1 MTRPYELKRRAVRQ
15 AETRRRIVE
24 ATVELHSSNGPA
36 HTTISAIAE
45 RAGVQRHTV
54 YAHFATERS
63 LFEACTAHWASLHP
77 FPDPTPWLALANRDE
92 RLRATL
98 QGVYGWYE
106 TVEVELAIFERD
118 AKLHAETAEA
128 VDRRKERTRGLRDE
142 LARDWPRRKPVLAA
156 LGHAFEFETWRSLVR
171 DQGLTTRQ
179 AVDAMLRFVASV

>member
-24 ATVELHSSNGPA
+24 ATVDLHSSNGPA

-54 YAHFATERS
+54 YAHFANERS
-63 LFEACTAHWASLHP
+63 LFDACTAHLASLHP
-77 FPDPTPWLALANRDE
+77 FPDPTAWLALADRDE

-156 LGHAFEFETWRSLVR
+156 LGHAFEFETWRSLAR
-171 DQGLTTRQ
+171 RQGLTRTQ
-179 AVDAMLRFVASV
+179 AVDAMTRLVESG